1 MDGAADLRI
10 LSFNVENLFFSADKS
25 LAVFQSQKDKDFPA
39 LSGLKKTIEQIEP
52 DIAALVEVGGE
63 KSLEDF
69 NEHFLDSKY
78 HCSLIPGN
86 SDRNIHIGFLI
97 NKKLSYHFEH
107 LTHRNRP
114 LKLQYPHEMKKWS
127 ALRAK
132 NPHLEAP
139 VHYLSRDIAE
149 LRVYENPQEQI
160 PKLIILAVHLKSKR
174 VDQGHDFGGR
184 LRRSAE
190 FKLLLETYLLLDKRF
205 HQKVPII
212 LCGDFNGVI
221 REKDGEAEFQNLFE
235 QTDLIDILE
244 LLDLPEEQRVTHISF
259 SKNKT
264 PVGLQFDYLF
274 FSKRFANLVDK
285 EQSGRYLFQDEKG
298 MPLKSPQSS
307 AERSTLPSDHY
318 PLVCQLDLA
327 GQP

>member
-1 MDGAADLRI
+1 MGGVAELRI
-10 LSFNVENLFFSADKS
+10 LSFNVENLFFSADKTS
-25 LAVFQSQKDKDFPA
+25 AIFQHQKDKDFPA
-39 LSGLKKTIEQIEP
+39 LTGLKKAIEQIEP

-69 NEHFLDSKY
+69 NEHFLDSRY
-78 HCSLIPGN
+78 RCSLIPGN

-97 NKKLSYHFEH
+97 NKKLSFHFEH

-114 LKLQYPHEMKKWS
+114 LQLQYPHEF
-127 ALRAK
+127 K
-132 NPHLEAP
+132 NQKREAP

-149 LRVYENPQEQI
+149 LRVFKD
-160 PKLIILAVHLKSKR
+160 PKDETPILIILAVHLKSKR
-174 VDQGHDFGGR
+174 ADRGHDFGGK
-184 LRRSAE
+184 LRRKAE
-190 FKLLLETYLLLDKRF
+190 FNLLIDTYLKLDQRY

-221 REKDGEAEFQNLFE
+221 RKNEGEAEFNKIFE
-235 QTDLIDILE
+235 QTDLIDVLE
-244 LLDLPEEQRVTHISF
+244 HLDLPETQRITHISF

-274 FSKRFANLVDK
+274 FSQRWRHLVHK
-285 EQSGRYLFQDEKG
+285 EQSGRYLFQDENGIPFKE
-298 MPLKSPQSS
+298 PQTSS
-307 AERSTLPSDHY
+307 ERSTLPSDHY

-327 GQP
+327 T